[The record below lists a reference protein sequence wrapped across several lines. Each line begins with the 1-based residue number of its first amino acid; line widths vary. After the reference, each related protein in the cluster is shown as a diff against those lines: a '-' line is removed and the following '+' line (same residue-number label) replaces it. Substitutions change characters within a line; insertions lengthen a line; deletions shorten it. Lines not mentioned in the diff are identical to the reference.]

1 MKCSVA
7 QDKLAAHADSGLDPA
22 EQPDLRTHI
31 DGCPDCRLA
40 LRGIEALTELREREL
55 EAAPNGLFERVVERA
70 VADSTRQRANSGF
83 WKGAGFGAVAASLLA
98 LAFALTLPDQP
109 DANRAAEFTVAVGE
123 TRQMDL
129 AFETDRALAGATIT
143 ILLAGSVEIDGYG
156 TQRELTWSEDL
167 DAGVNRLSLPVM
179 ASGFEGGQMVVRLEH
194 PLSEQVFV
202 VQLPVEG

>member
-1 MKCSVA
+1 MKCSDA
-7 QDKLAAHADSGLDPA
+7 QDKLAAYADSELDLAARA
-22 EQPDLRTHI
+22 ELRTHI
-31 DGCPDCRLA
+31 GGCPDCRLA

-55 EAAPNGLFERVVERA
+55 EAAPSGLFERVAERA
-70 VADSTRQRANSGF
+70 VTDSSRQQANSGF

-98 LAFALTLPDQP
+98 LAFALTLPDLP
-109 DANRAAEFTVAVGE
+109 DGTRAAEFTVAVGE
-123 TRQMDL
+123 SRQMDL
-129 AFETDRALAGATIT
+129 AFETDLALAGATIT

>member
-7 QDKLAAHADSGLDPA
+7 QDKLAACADSELDPA
-22 EQPDLRTHI
+22 EQAELRTHI

-40 LRGIEALTELREREL
+40 LRGIEALTELREREP
-55 EAAPNGLFERVVERA
+55 EAVPNGLFERVVERA
-70 VADSTRQRANSGF
+70 VTDYSSQRANSGF

-109 DANRAAEFTVAVGE
+109 DATRAAEFAVAVGE

>member
-7 QDKLAAHADSGLDPA
+7 QDKLAAHADSELDPA
-22 EQPDLRTHI
+22 EQADLRTHI